1 MTRSTG
7 RFPSAYRAACPSAE
21 KFNRAEYAPSWYIFD
36 TQILKHSDWRTHMKL
51 ISLLVLGVMAVAMSA
66 SAQEETTDP
75 IQKALLAAPNAA
87 MAKDA
92 TVIKWKP
99 DFTYEVLKKGTS
111 LMVCYDLTGWPGE
124 RPFSVECTSSEA
136 NLPRVA
142 QNRKLAALGTAG
154 ASDRSKIDEAVA
166 AAAKDGTR
174 IMSEVG
180 SIWYKFWGNSEA
192 TAVRHSFIAVPNLR
206 GKDVSLPEVRYAG
219 GSWVMFAGT
228 SEAHIMLPG
237 L

>member
-1 MTRSTG
+1 LSGRYTFTNNTQTG
-7 RFPSAYRAACPSAE
+7 LGTWIGWPVDVSFP
-21 KFNRAEYAPSWYIFD
+21 
-36 TQILKHSDWRTHMKL
+36 
-51 ISLLVLGVMAVAMSA
+51 VLGALAVSTNVV
-66 SAQEETTDP
+66 AQTTDP

-87 MAKDA
+87 MARDA

-99 DFTYEVLKKGTS
+99 DFTYEELKKGTS
-111 LMVCYDLTGWPGE
+111 RMVCYDLTGWPGE

-142 QNRKLAALGTAG
+142 QNRKLAGMAGGDQKKTA
-154 ASDRSKIDEAVA
+154 ELVA
-166 AAAKDGTR
+166 AAGKDGTR

-192 TAVRHSFIAVPNLR
+192 TAVKHSFIAMPNHT
-206 GKDVSLPEVRYAG
+206 GKDVGLPEVRDAG
-219 GSWVMFAGT
+219 GSWVMFPGT

>member
-1 MTRSTG
+1 MSGRYTFTNNTQTG
-7 RFPSAYRAACPSAE
+7 LGTWIGWPVDVSFP
-21 KFNRAEYAPSWYIFD
+21 
-36 TQILKHSDWRTHMKL
+36 
-51 ISLLVLGVMAVAMSA
+51 VLGALAVSTNVV
-66 SAQEETTDP
+66 AQTTDP

-87 MAKDA
+87 MARDA

-111 LMVCYDLTGWPGE
+111 RMVCYELTGWPGE

-142 QNRKLAALGTAG
+142 QNRKLAGMAGGDQKKTA
-154 ASDRSKIDEAVA
+154 EVVA
-166 AAAKDGTR
+166 AAGKDGTR

-192 TAVRHSFIAVPNLR
+192 TAVKHSFIAMPNHT
-206 GKDVSLPEVRYAG
+206 GKDVGLPEARDAN

>member
-1 MTRSTG
+1 
-7 RFPSAYRAACPSAE
+7 
-21 KFNRAEYAPSWYIFD
+21 
-36 TQILKHSDWRTHMKL
+36 MKL

-66 SAQEETTDP
+66 SAQAQTVKKETTDP

-87 MAKDA
+87 MARDA

-111 LMVCYDLTGWPGE
+111 RMVCYDLTGWPGE

-206 GKDVSLPEVRYAG
+206 GKDVSLPEVRDAN

>member
-1 MTRSTG
+1 
-7 RFPSAYRAACPSAE
+7 
-21 KFNRAEYAPSWYIFD
+21 
-36 TQILKHSDWRTHMKL
+36 MKL

-66 SAQEETTDP
+66 SAQAQTTDHIKKETTDP

-124 RPFSVECTSSEA
+124 RPFSVECTSTEK

-154 ASDRSKIDEAVA
+154 ASDRGKIDEAVA

-192 TAVRHSFIAVPNLR
+192 TAVRHWFIAMPNKT
-206 GKDVSLPEVRYAG
+206 GKDVGLPEVRDAN

>member
-1 MTRSTG
+1 
-7 RFPSAYRAACPSAE
+7 
-21 KFNRAEYAPSWYIFD
+21 
-36 TQILKHSDWRTHMKL
+36 MKL
-51 ISLLVLGVMAVAMSA
+51 ISLFVLGVLTVSVSA
-66 SAQEETTDP
+66 SAETMDP
-75 IQKALLAAPNAA
+75 IEKALLAAPNKA

-99 DFTYEVLKKGTS
+99 DFTYEVLRKGTS
-111 LMVCYDLTGWPGE
+111 RMVCYDLTGWPGE

-142 QNRKLAALGTAG
+142 QNRKLAAMGPAG
-154 ASDRSKIDEAVA
+154 ASNRGKIDEAVA

-192 TAVRHSFIAVPNLR
+192 TAVKHSFIAMPNHT
-206 GKDVSLPEVRYAG
+206 GAQVGLPEARDAG

>member
-1 MTRSTG
+1 LSGRYTFTNNTQTG
-7 RFPSAYRAACPSAE
+7 LGTWIGWPVDVSFP
-21 KFNRAEYAPSWYIFD
+21 
-36 TQILKHSDWRTHMKL
+36 
-51 ISLLVLGVMAVAMSA
+51 VLGALAVSTNVV
-66 SAQEETTDP
+66 AQTTDP

-87 MAKDA
+87 MARDA

-99 DFTYEVLKKGTS
+99 DFTYEELKKGTS
-111 LMVCYDLTGWPGE
+111 RMVCYDLTGWPGE

-142 QNRKLAALGTAG
+142 QNRKLAGMAGGDQKKTA
-154 ASDRSKIDEAVA
+154 ELVA
-166 AAAKDGTR
+166 AAGKDGTR

-192 TAVRHSFIAVPNLR
+192 TAVKHSFIAMPNHT
-206 GKDVSLPEVRYAG
+206 GKDVGLPEVRDAN

>member
-1 MTRSTG
+1 
-7 RFPSAYRAACPSAE
+7 
-21 KFNRAEYAPSWYIFD
+21 
-36 TQILKHSDWRTHMKL
+36 MKL

-66 SAQEETTDP
+66 SAQAQTTDPIAKETTDP
-75 IQKALLAAPNAA
+75 IAKALLAAPNAA

-92 TVIKWKP
+92 TVIKWNS
-99 DFTYEVLKKGTS
+99 DFTYETLKKGTS
-111 LMVCYDLTGWPGE
+111 RMVCYDLSGWPGE
-124 RPFSVECTSSEA
+124 RGPWSVECTSSEA
-136 NLPRVA
+136 NLPRIA
-142 QNRKLAALGTAG
+142 QNRKFAAMGGGDPKKTEEL
-154 ASDRSKIDEAVA
+154 VA

-206 GKDVSLPEVRYAG
+206 GKDVSLPEVRDAN

>member
-1 MTRSTG
+1 MKRICLFVVGLLAVSL
-7 RFPSAYRAACPSAE
+7 SA
-21 KFNRAEYAPSWYIFD
+21 F
-36 TQILKHSDWRTHMKL
+36 
-51 ISLLVLGVMAVAMSA
+51 
-66 SAQEETTDP
+66 AQTTDP
-75 IQKALLAAPNAA
+75 IQKALLAAPNKA
-87 MAKDA
+87 MARDA

-99 DFTYEVLKKGTS
+99 DFTYEVLRKGTS
-111 LMVCYDLTGWPGE
+111 PMVCYDLTGWPGE

-142 QNRKLAALGTAG
+142 QNRKLAANGPQG
-154 ASDRSKIDEAVA
+154 ASNRGKIDEAVA

-192 TAVRHSFIAVPNLR
+192 TAVRHSFIAVPMKT
-206 GKDVSLPEVRYAG
+206 GKDMGLPEARDANG
-219 GSWVMFAGT
+219 TWVMFPGT

>member
-1 MTRSTG
+1 
-7 RFPSAYRAACPSAE
+7 
-21 KFNRAEYAPSWYIFD
+21 
-36 TQILKHSDWRTHMKL
+36 MKL
-51 ISLLVLGVMAVAMSA
+51 ISLFIVGVMAVAMSA
-66 SAQEETTDP
+66 SAQAQTVKKETTDP

-87 MAKDA
+87 MARDA

-124 RPFSVECTSSEA
+124 RPFSVECTSTEK

-206 GKDVSLPEVRYAG
+206 GKDVSLPEVRDAG

>member
-1 MTRSTG
+1 
-7 RFPSAYRAACPSAE
+7 
-21 KFNRAEYAPSWYIFD
+21 
-36 TQILKHSDWRTHMKL
+36 MKL
-51 ISLLVLGVMAVAMSA
+51 ISLFVLGVLAVSVSA
-66 SAQEETTDP
+66 FAETMDP
-75 IQKALLAAPNAA
+75 IAKALLAAPNSA

-99 DFTYEVLKKGTS
+99 DFTYEVLKKGS
-111 LMVCYDLTGWPGE
+111 SPMVCYDLTGWPGE

-142 QNRKLAALGTAG
+142 QNRKLAAMGGAG
-154 ASDRSKIDEAVA
+154 ASDRGKIDGAVA

-192 TAVRHSFIAVPNLR
+192 TAVRHSFIAVPKKT
-206 GKDVSLPEVRYAG
+206 GKEVGLPEVRDG
-219 GSWVMFAGT
+219 NGSWVMFPGT

>member
-1 MTRSTG
+1 MSGRYTFTNNTQTG
-7 RFPSAYRAACPSAE
+7 LGTWIGWPVDVSFP
-21 KFNRAEYAPSWYIFD
+21 
-36 TQILKHSDWRTHMKL
+36 
-51 ISLLVLGVMAVAMSA
+51 VLGALAVSTNVV
-66 SAQEETTDP
+66 AQTTDP

-87 MAKDA
+87 MARDA

-99 DFTYEVLKKGTS
+99 DFMYEELKKGTS
-111 LMVCYDLTGWPGE
+111 RMVCYDLTGWPGE

-142 QNRKLAALGTAG
+142 QNRKLAGMAGGDQKKTA
-154 ASDRSKIDEAVA
+154 ELVA
-166 AAAKDGTR
+166 AAGKDGTR

-192 TAVRHSFIAVPNLR
+192 TAVKHSFIAMPNHT
-206 GKDVSLPEVRYAG
+206 GKDVGLPEARDAN

>member
-1 MTRSTG
+1 
-7 RFPSAYRAACPSAE
+7 
-21 KFNRAEYAPSWYIFD
+21 
-36 TQILKHSDWRTHMKL
+36 MKL
-51 ISLLVLGVMAVAMSA
+51 TSVFVLGVMAVAMSA
-66 SAQEETTDP
+66 QAQTTDP
-75 IQKALLAAPNAA
+75 IKKALLAAPNAA
-87 MAKDA
+87 MARDA

-124 RPFSVECTSSEA
+124 RPFSVECTSTEK

-192 TAVRHSFIAVPNLR
+192 TAVRHSFIAVPNKT
-206 GKDVSLPEVRYAG
+206 GKDMGLPEVRDAN

>member
-1 MTRSTG
+1 
-7 RFPSAYRAACPSAE
+7 
-21 KFNRAEYAPSWYIFD
+21 
-36 TQILKHSDWRTHMKL
+36 MKL
-51 ISLLVLGVMAVAMSA
+51 ISPFVLAVMAFAMSA
-66 SAQEETTDP
+66 SAQAQTTDP

-87 MAKDA
+87 MARDA

-111 LMVCYDLTGWPGE
+111 PMVCYDLTGWPGE
-124 RPFSVECTSSEA
+124 RPFSVVATSTEK

-142 QNRKLAALGTAG
+142 QNRKRAAMGVTG
-154 ASDRSKIDEAVA
+154 ASDRGKIEGAVA

-174 IMSEVG
+174 IMSEGG

-206 GKDVSLPEVRYAG
+206 GKDVALPEVRDAG
-219 GSWVMFAGT
+219 GSWVMFAG
-228 SEAHIMLPG
+228 M
-237 L
+237 

>member
-1 MTRSTG
+1 MR
-7 RFPSAYRAACPSAE
+7 
-21 KFNRAEYAPSWYIFD
+21 
-36 TQILKHSDWRTHMKL
+36 LL
-51 ISLLVLGVMAVAMSA
+51 SLFVLGVMAVAMSA
-66 SAQEETTDP
+66 WAQAQTTDHIKKETTDP

-111 LMVCYDLTGWPGE
+111 RMVCYDLTGWPGE

-192 TAVRHSFIAVPNLR
+192 TAVRHSFIAVPNKT
-206 GKDVSLPEVRYAG
+206 GKDVGLPEVRDAN

>member
-1 MTRSTG
+1 LSGRYTFTNNTQTG
-7 RFPSAYRAACPSAE
+7 LGTWIGWPVDVSFP
-21 KFNRAEYAPSWYIFD
+21 
-36 TQILKHSDWRTHMKL
+36 
-51 ISLLVLGVMAVAMSA
+51 VLGALAVSTNVV
-66 SAQEETTDP
+66 AQTTDP

-87 MAKDA
+87 MARDA

-99 DFTYEVLKKGTS
+99 DFTYEELKKGTS
-111 LMVCYDLTGWPGE
+111 RMVCYDLTGWPGE

-142 QNRKLAALGTAG
+142 QNRKLAGMAGGDQKKTA
-154 ASDRSKIDEAVA
+154 ELVA
-166 AAAKDGTR
+166 AAGKDGTR

-192 TAVRHSFIAVPNLR
+192 TAVKHSFIAMPNHT
-206 GKDVSLPEVRYAG
+206 GAQVGLPEARDAG

>member
-1 MTRSTG
+1 
-7 RFPSAYRAACPSAE
+7 
-21 KFNRAEYAPSWYIFD
+21 
-36 TQILKHSDWRTHMKL
+36 MKL
-51 ISLLVLGVMAVAMSA
+51 ISLFVVGVMAVAMSA
-66 SAQEETTDP
+66 SAQAQTVKKETTDP

-87 MAKDA
+87 MARDA

-124 RPFSVECTSSEA
+124 RPFSVECTSTEK

-206 GKDVSLPEVRYAG
+206 GKDVSLPEVRDAG

>member
-1 MTRSTG
+1 
-7 RFPSAYRAACPSAE
+7 
-21 KFNRAEYAPSWYIFD
+21 
-36 TQILKHSDWRTHMKL
+36 
-51 ISLLVLGVMAVAMSA
+51 MAR
-66 SAQEETTDP
+66 
-75 IQKALLAAPNAA
+75 
-87 MAKDA
+87 DA

-111 LMVCYDLTGWPGE
+111 RMVCYDLTGWPGE

-142 QNRKLAALGTAG
+142 QNRKLAAMGVAG
-154 ASDRSKIDEAVA
+154 ASDRGKIDEAVA

-192 TAVRHSFIAVPNLR
+192 TAVRHSFIAVPNKT
-206 GKDVSLPEVRYAG
+206 GKDVGLPEVRDAN